1 MKTTARKLTFK
12 RASLIS
18 AIIAGTPFLVLLI
31 YLLCELLMPFIEGL
45 GCDLNIL
52 DIVFEIF
59 SVYSPLAWM
68 ISCIVFSWGIIR
80 DGEHFPSIPKRTRW
94 FLQIWTIFFV
104 INSLFFLL
112 AVFGLSAKLLGEF
125 TNYPEAQAN
134 YDCFCGI
141 LGSVVFAGLVLCFH
155 YMIWF
160 WYLYKRPLPN
170 TTVSRNA
177 PWMKCIAWVTI
188 LGVIGTTILAV
199 LVAAYGIMYTKQH
212 MSGEFM
218 LASLIMYFSYIIIA
232 PLFLSLCLFLQ
243 PIFNRRANKRLAATH
258 PEQATDD
265 TTTDSSDP
273 EQATDNTITA
283 GNTEQITDAQPTIEE

>member
-1 MKTTARKLTFK
+1 MKTTTRKLTFK

-31 YLLCELLMPFIEGL
+31 YLFCESLMPFIEGL

-52 DIVFEIF
+52 GIVSEIF

-80 DGEHFPSIPKRTRW
+80 DGEHFPATPKWVRW

-112 AVFGLSAKLLGEF
+112 MEIGLAAKVCDEF
-125 TNYPEAQAN
+125 LDYPEAQTN
-134 YDCFCGI
+134 YECFCGV

-170 TTVSRNA
+170 TTVSRNS

-188 LGVIGTTILAV
+188 LGVIGTSILAV

-212 MSGEFM
+212 MSKEFM
-218 LASLIMYFSYIIIA
+218 DASLIMYLSYIIIA
-232 PLFLSLCLFLQ
+232 PICLSICLFLQ
-243 PIFNRRANKRLAATH
+243 PIINRRANKQYAVTDS
-258 PEQATDD
+258 EQATDD
-265 TTTDSSDP
+265 TIS
-273 EQATDNTITA
+273 A
-283 GNTEQITDAQPTIEE
+283 GNTEQISDMQPTIEK

>member
-1 MKTTARKLTFK
+1 MKTTTRKLTFK
-12 RASLIS
+12 KASLIS
-18 AIIAGTPFLVLLI
+18 AIIAGTPFLVFLVLVPLG
-31 YLLCELLMPFIEGL
+31 YFIGA
-45 GCDLNIL
+45 DRAVNIF
-52 DIVFEIF
+52 V
-59 SVYSPLAWM
+59 VYSPLAWM

-80 DGEHFPSIPKRTRW
+80 DGEHFPATPKWVRW

-112 AVFGLSAKLLGEF
+112 MEFGLTAKVCDEF
-125 TNYPEAQAN
+125 PDYPEAQAN
-134 YDCFCGI
+134 YEYFGGV

-170 TTVSRNA
+170 TTVSRNS

-212 MSGEFM
+212 MSEEFM
-218 LASLIMYFSYIIIA
+218 DASLIMYLSYIIIA

-243 PIFNRRANKRLAATH
+243 PIINRRANKQLAAT
-258 PEQATDD
+258 
-265 TTTDSSDP
+265 DS

-283 GNTEQITDAQPTIEE
+283 GDQQQATGDTITDSNTEQISDAQSTIEE